1 MITLIALWGFA
12 YLVGAVPATYLIAKV
27 FGGIDLRSHGS
38 GNVGAS
44 NLASQLG
51 KPWLPVAGAIE
62 LARGGGP
69 LLLGHFVLGLDAYGW
84 GISVTPLFTIIG
96 NNWSPFLRFT
106 GGRGV
111 GVWSGGLL
119 AMSPPGFL
127 VALIPYLLGWWATRR
142 SAECLAVVLATYPLV
157 CLLLPQR
164 WLLAGAPAQLA
175 TMAASGAVLIF
186 IKRVTSNGEGFPPGV
201 PAIPVLINR
210 LLRDRDI
217 ADRSQWLSR
226 QLD

>member
-1 MITLIALWGFA
+1 MLTLIALWGFA
-12 YLVGAVPATYLIAKV
+12 YLVGAVPTTYLIAKV
-27 FGGIDLRSHGS
+27 VGGIDLRSHGS
-38 GNVGAS
+38 GNVGVS

-51 KPWLPVAGAIE
+51 KLWFPVAAAIE
-62 LARGGGP
+62 LTRGGGP
-69 LLLGHFVLGLDAYGW
+69 ILLSQFVLGLDAYGW
-84 GISVTPLFTIIG
+84 ALSVTPLFTIIG

-157 CLLLPQR
+157 CLLLPQQ
-164 WLLAGAPAQLA
+164 WQLAGAPAQLA
-175 TMAASGAVLIF
+175 IMAASGAVLIF
-186 IKRVTSNGEGFPPGV
+186 IKRVTSNGEGLPQGE